1 MNAAQLKIG
10 ILCIMHKS
18 KTKICAKR
26 QRRRPVAPGRKS
38 GYNKAKGGRPARERG
53 RGKGRGAMSKGQEA
67 RRLFLEGYNCA
78 QSVTGA
84 FAGEM
89 GLSLEQAVRMASA
102 LGGGI
107 GRLRETCG
115 AVVAMGLVYGVL
127 RGYSTPGTH
136 EEKTATYAAMQRM
149 GARFKERAGTFSC
162 RELLGEEGAQPLTA
176 QARARTAD
184 YYASRP
190 CPGLVALAA
199 DILARELAAGPA
211 GQP

>member
-1 MNAAQLKIG
+1 MQNGNGAAPLRPGGKAG
-10 ILCIMHKS
+10 IIKP
-18 KTKICAKR
+18 KAAV
-26 QRRRPVAPGRKS
+26 RRGS
-38 GYNKAKGGRPARERG
+38 GAAERG
-53 RGKGRGAMSKGQEA
+53 VGAMSKGQEA